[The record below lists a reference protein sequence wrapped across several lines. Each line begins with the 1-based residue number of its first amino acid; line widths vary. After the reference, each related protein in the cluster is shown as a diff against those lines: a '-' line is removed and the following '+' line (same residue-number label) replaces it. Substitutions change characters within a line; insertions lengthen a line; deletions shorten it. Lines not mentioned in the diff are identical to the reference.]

1 MGENLPVGSLFR
13 KKLKNIK
20 WWREIFTDLQ
30 SFPSSKKLFQNQR
43 VFTTTTNFYSKSHK
57 EGKKSDV
64 ISLLSFHLAFDLEI
78 DARRK
83 MEMYFSGIY
92 GPSMHP
98 ISSATVWISLIVDI
112 HVYKYIFL
120 RVVSLFHE
128 ADSSVSLFQS
138 SNMDFLLHLLLTPA
152 HDYTATFLYSVSCNI
167 LHLDPHPS

>member
-1 MGENLPVGSLFR
+1 MMKRNIYRPS
-13 KKLKNIK
+13 KLSIIEKIVPK
-20 WWREIFTDLQ
+20 PA
-30 SFPSSKKLFQNQR
+30 SFYHHHQFLL
-43 VFTTTTNFYSKSHK
+43 SKSHK

-64 ISLLSFHLAFDLEI
+64 ISLLSFHSAFDLEI

-152 HDYTATFLYSVSCNI
+152 HDYNATFLYSVSCNI